1 LVKYAYN
8 VRHYTGNREIT
19 VAAKSA
25 LKGAM
30 GFVGVGVMGGR
41 MARRLIEAGFPLVI
55 HDTNPAALKPLVK
68 LGAKV
73 ARSPRDVAN
82 KARIVFAS
90 VPTPPV
96 LREVALGSNGLIR
109 GKAIKILVDL
119 STTGSVIEK
128 EIAKALAVR
137 GIDLV
142 DSPVSGGASGA
153 DKGTLAVMVAGKATS
168 IAAVRDA
175 LNVVGKVFVVGK
187 QPGQAQMMKLLNN
200 MLSTSALAMSLEVF
214 VAGTKAGIDPDMM
227 VAVINAGSGRNSA
240 TEEKIP
246 RSVLTRT
253 FDFGF
258 PVSGA
263 RKDIGLAIE
272 ECQAMGLPM
281 IVGSAAKQLWDFAY
295 NQGGGKRD
303 MTTLITYL
311 EPWAGVEVRGK
322 AARKARKRA

>member
-1 LVKYAYN
+1 
-8 VRHYTGNREIT
+8 
-19 VAAKSA
+19 VAAKSE
-25 LKGAM
+25 LM
-30 GFVGVGVMGGR
+30 GFIGVGVMGGR
-41 MARRLIEAGFPLVI
+41 MARRLIEAGHALIIYDV
-55 HDTNPAALKPLVK
+55 NAAAVKPLVK
-68 LGAKV
+68 LGARV
-73 ARSPRDVAN
+73 AKSPRDVADR
-82 KARIVFAS
+82 ATIIFAS

-96 LREVALGSNGLIR
+96 LREVALGVNGVIH
-109 GKAIKILVDL
+109 GEAVKILVDL
-119 STTGSVIEK
+119 STTGSAVEK

-137 GIDLV
+137 RIELV

-153 DKGTLAVMVAGKATS
+153 EKGTLAVMVAGKAKS
-168 IAAVRDA
+168 IAAVRGA
-175 LNVVGKVFVVGK
+175 LDVIGKVFVVGK
-187 QPGQAQMMKLLNN
+187 VPGQAQLMKLLNN
-200 MLSTSALAMSLEVF
+200 LLSTSALAMSLEVF
-214 VAGTKAGIDPDMM
+214 VAGAKAGLDADTM

-263 RKDIGLAIE
+263 RKDISLAIE

-281 IVGSAAKQLWDFAY
+281 IVGSAAKQLWEFAY

-303 MTTLITYL
+303 MTTLVTYL

-322 AARKARKRA
+322 AARKSRRRA

>member
-1 LVKYAYN
+1 M
-8 VRHYTGNREIT
+8 
-19 VAAKSA
+19 VAAKPA
-25 LKGAM
+25 LT
-30 GFVGVGVMGGR
+30 GFIGVGVMGGR
-41 MARRLIEAGFPLVI
+41 MARRLLEAGYPLI
-55 HDTNPAALKPLVK
+55 IYDLNPAALMPLVK

-73 ARSPRDVAN
+73 ARSPRDVAD
-82 KARIVFAS
+82 KARVVFAS

-96 LREVALGSNGLIR
+96 LREVALGTNGVIH

-119 STTGSVIEK
+119 STTGSTVEK
-128 EIAKALAVR
+128 EIAKALATR
-137 GIDLV
+137 GIDLI

-153 DKGTLAVMVAGKATS
+153 DKGTLAVMVAGKPPS

-175 LNVVGKVFVVGK
+175 LTVIGKVFVVGK
-187 QPGQAQMMKLLNN
+187 QPGQAQLMKLLNN
-200 MLSTSALAMSLEVF
+200 MLSTSALAMSMEVF
-214 VAGTKAGIDPDMM
+214 IAGAKGGLDPDTM

-246 RSVLTRT
+246 RSVLTRN

-322 AARKARKRA
+322 AARKRRRPPA

>member
-1 LVKYAYN
+1 MRHC
-8 VRHYTGNREIT
+8 VRAKAREKK
-19 VAAKSA
+19 VAAKPQVM
-25 LKGAM
+25 GTM
-30 GFVGVGVMGGR
+30 GFIGVGVMGGR
-41 MARRLIEAGFPLVI
+41 MARRLIEAGHALII
-55 HDTNPAALKPLVK
+55 HDVNPAALKPLVK
-68 LGAKV
+68 LGATV
-73 ARSPRDVAN
+73 ARSPREVAD

-96 LREVALGSNGLIR
+96 LRDVVLGANGLIH
-109 GKAIKILVDL
+109 GKAVKILVDL
-119 STTGSVIEK
+119 STTGCVVEK
-128 EIAKALAVR
+128 ELAKALAAR
-137 GIDLV
+137 GIDTV

-153 DKGTLAVMVAGKATS
+153 AKGTLAVMVAGKPAS
-168 IAAVRDA
+168 IAAVRGA
-175 LNVVGKVFVVGK
+175 LDVIGKVFIVGKV
-187 QPGQAQMMKLLNN
+187 PGQAQMMKLLNN
-200 MLSTSALAMSLEVF
+200 LLSTSALAMSLEVF
-214 VAGTKAGIDPDMM
+214 VAGAKAGLDPDTM

-246 RSVLTRT
+246 RSVLTRN

-272 ECQAMGLPM
+272 ECQALGLPM

-303 MTTLITYL
+303 MTTLVTYI

-322 AARKARKRA
+322 AARKARRRV

>member
-1 LVKYAYN
+1 MCALQNGLESN
-8 VRHYTGNREIT
+8 VATKPEI
-19 VAAKSA
+19 
-25 LKGAM
+25 M
-30 GFVGVGVMGGR
+30 GFIGVGVMGGR
-41 MARRLIEAGFPLVI
+41 MARRLIEAGYPLII
-55 HDTNPAALKPLVK
+55 HDVNAAALKPLVK
-68 LGAKV
+68 LGATV
-73 ARSPRDVAN
+73 ARNPREVAD

-96 LREVALGSNGLIR
+96 LREVALGSEGLIH

-119 STTGSVIEK
+119 STTGSKVEK
-128 EIAKALAVR
+128 EIAKALAAR
-137 GIDLV
+137 GIDTV

-153 DKGTLAVMVAGKATS
+153 AKGTLAVMVAGKPRAITTVR
-168 IAAVRDA
+168 AALEVI
-175 LNVVGKVFVVGK
+175 GKVFVVGK
-187 QPGQAQMMKLLNN
+187 QPGQAQLMKLLNN
-200 MLSTSALAMSLEVF
+200 LLSTSALAMSLEVF
-214 VAGTKAGIDPDMM
+214 VAGAKAGLDADTM

-246 RSVLTRT
+246 RSVLTRN

-322 AARKARKRA
+322 AARKPRRRT